1 MGPQSRYNTHKEL
14 EEAYST
20 ITMSLK
26 FYLDNKKLINGSE
39 EDLTIGV
46 SNIINSDLTDIGI
59 IALAKSLSAQKRSS
73 FLISLTKE
81 ENWNTDNEM
90 YERRKDLTDRCE
102 PWSEIFKKIKN
113 KPLINVEKE
122 IVEYEISKLY
132 LDNINN
138 GKDKFIKKINME
150 LAW

>member
-1 MGPQSRYNTHKEL
+1 
-14 EEAYST
+14 
-20 ITMSLK
+20 
-26 FYLDNKKLINGSE
+26 
-39 EDLTIGV
+39 
-46 SNIINSDLTDIGI
+46 
-59 IALAKSLSAQKRSS
+59 
-73 FLISLTKE
+73 
-81 ENWNTDNEM
+81 M